1 MEIAILGLGCF
12 WGPEIKFSKIDGV
25 IRTEGGYCGGNS
37 SSTTYKEVCTGKTNH
52 AEVVKLEFDEKVISF
67 KKILDLFFK
76 MHDPTQKDMQYPDV
90 GTQYRSEIFYETE
103 KQNQEASEV
112 LQDGESVEK
121 TLSIIE
127 LITSGG
133 TAGMVIIAVL
143 ILMLIFTLYIYFE
156 RILTIKEASKIDAN
170 FMNQIKDYVSNGKI
184 DSAQNLCSTVNSPVS
199 RLISKGVSRIG
210 KPLEDIN
217 TAIEN
222 AGRLEIYNLEKNV
235 SVLATIS
242 GAAPMI
248 GFLGTVI
255 GMILSI
261 FEIANSGGSID
272 IKTLADGLYTAMT
285 TTVAGLI
292 VGIVAYIAY
301 NHLVVKTDK
310 VVYQMEANS
319 LEFLDLLNEPS

>member
-1 MEIAILGLGCF
+1 MI
-12 WGPEIKFSKIDGV
+12 
-25 IRTEGGYCGGNS
+25 
-37 SSTTYKEVCTGKTNH
+37 STLIQDTAQTV
-52 AEVVKLEFDEKVISF
+52 
-67 KKILDLFFK
+67 
-76 MHDPTQKDMQYPDV
+76 DPLV
-90 GTQYRSEIFYETE
+90 E
-103 KQNQEASEV
+103 
-112 LQDGESVEK
+112 GESVEK

-127 LITSGG
+127 LVTTGG
-133 TAGMVIIAVL
+133 TAGIIIIALLFVL
-143 ILMLIFTLYIYFE
+143 LIMAVYIYFE
-156 RILTIKEASKIDAN
+156 RLFAIKEASKVDSN
-170 FMNQIKDYVSNGKI
+170 FMNQIRDYVSNGKI
-184 DSAQNLCSTVNSPVS
+184 ESAQNLCTTVDSPVS
-199 RLISKGVSRIG
+199 RLISKGISRIG
-210 KPLEDIN
+210 KPLDDIN

-222 AGRLEIYNLEKNV
+222 AGRLEIYSLEKNV
-235 SVLATIS
+235 SILATIS

-285 TTVAGLI
+285 TTVGGLI